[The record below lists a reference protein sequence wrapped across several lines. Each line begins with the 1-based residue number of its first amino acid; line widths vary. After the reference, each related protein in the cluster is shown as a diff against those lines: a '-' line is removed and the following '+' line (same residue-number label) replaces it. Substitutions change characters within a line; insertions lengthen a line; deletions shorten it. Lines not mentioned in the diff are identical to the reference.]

1 MNILV
6 AKNVNGVFQKVGV
19 FVPNEVFIADPAGDF
34 LSTIGYQYFKNE
46 PAAVSF
52 DIEYLGSQ
60 YRVNKF

>member
-34 LSTIGYQYFKNE
+34 LATLGYKYFKDE
-46 PAAVSF
+46 PIAVSF
-52 DIEYLGSQ
+52 DITHFGIDS
-60 YRVNKF
+60 RISKF